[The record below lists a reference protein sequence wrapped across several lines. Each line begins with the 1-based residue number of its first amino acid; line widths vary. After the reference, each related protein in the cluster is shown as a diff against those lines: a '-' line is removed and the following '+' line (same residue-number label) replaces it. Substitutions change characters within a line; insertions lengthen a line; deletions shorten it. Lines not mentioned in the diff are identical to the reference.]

1 MVISIETQKE
11 MYRYIL
17 SDKKTNIRNIDSNIQ
32 EFLRLT
38 IKELAKKLYLR
49 AELYIGKAQLQL
61 DENNEIVR
69 KKNYKCESNKLIYD
83 TLHEIKNGTDFANKD
98 IEKQLQEIDI
108 EDYEFI
114 PESGTADRKKLIK
127 SCILY
132 YQHKEIIEVSKGKST
147 EEYDIVKES
156 WLAEQC
162 LGKYS
167 IHELGLELK
176 AKSQPKYYGGGKYAQ
191 VLKPDIQ
198 LYDKDNL
205 VVIDVKVYKNIHI
218 YSHGQLKY
226 GSNTN
231 RFQVNSYIG
240 KCLDKYHRDN
250 VQGIILHIVNS
261 DIMNKYGELQGA
273 DITIENDRHMKLW
286 LIEDKGLDYILNEY
300 SRLIQSIV

>member
-61 DENNEIVR
+61 DENNKIVR

-83 TLHEIKNGTDFANKD
+83 TLHEIKNGTDFANRD
-98 IEKQLQEIDI
+98 IEKQLQEVDI
-108 EDYEFI
+108 EDFEFI
-114 PESGTADRKKLIK
+114 PESGTADRKKLVR

-132 YQHKEIIEVSKGKST
+132 YQHKEIIEVSRGKST

-162 LGKYS
+162 LGMYS
-167 IHELGLELK
+167 IHELGIKLK

-205 VVIDVKVYKNIHI
+205 IVIDVKVYKNIHI

-226 GSNTN
+226 GSNAN

-240 KCLDKYHRDN
+240 KCLDKHHRDN
-250 VQGIILHIVNS
+250 VQGVILHIVNS
-261 DIMNKYGELQGA
+261 DTMNKYGELQGA
-273 DITIENDRHMKLW
+273 DITIENGRHMKLW